1 MLAPTNSTATPDSAA
16 VLAVALAWSET
27 ALAAVAAVLGLA
39 LLGALCGG
47 WRRWRQRRRRSASQP
62 LPLGQAVQ
70 RFAQAR
76 PQLGEMLRQAAARSG
91 KPRGLVW
98 EHCELGERVV
108 FACQQANST
117 LWALVEVIV
126 HFAAVPGGDME
137 GIAALAEPRQA
148 TAVFVCTD
156 GQWISEGRVLFN
168 LTPAEAIAR
177 LGLVEQVA
185 AGSSES
191 D

>member
-16 VLAVALAWSET
+16 VLAIALASSET
-27 ALAAVAAVLGLA
+27 ALAAAIAGLGLA
-39 LLGALCGG
+39 LLGGLYG
-47 WRRWRQRRRRSASQP
+47 WWWRRRRRRRGASQA

-76 PQLGEMLRQAAARSG
+76 PHLGEMLRQAAARSG

-98 EHCELGERVV
+98 EQCELGERVV
-108 FACQQANST
+108 FACQQANPT

-126 HFAAVPGGDME
+126 HFSAVPGGDME
-137 GIAALAEPRQA
+137 GVAAVAEPRQA

-156 GQWISEGRVLFN
+156 EQWISEGRVLFN

-177 LGLVEQVA
+177 LGLVEQIA
-185 AGSSES
+185 AASSES